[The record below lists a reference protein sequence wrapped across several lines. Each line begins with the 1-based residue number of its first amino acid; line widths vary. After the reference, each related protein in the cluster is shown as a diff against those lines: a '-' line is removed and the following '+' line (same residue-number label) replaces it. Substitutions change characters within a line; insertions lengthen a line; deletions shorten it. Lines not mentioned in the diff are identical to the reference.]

1 MIRALLLSLILLAG
15 VCGITAALEEE
26 SLEEFFTAHLAE
38 DLRDPDIPGAVIA
51 VVADEEIVALL
62 GYGFADADGSY
73 PLDPEDTLLP
83 IGSVT
88 KLFTWEAALRLANQG
103 LLDFDSDLNLYL
115 PEPVIPETYAE
126 PITLN
131 HLMTHTSGLDEVAV
145 GIFTQNPLEILPAFE
160 TYTKTQPV
168 RVREPGRIAS
178 YSNIGALLAGAV
190 IGEVSGTSYQEYI
203 KREILTPIGM
213 VSTTVR
219 EPLPD
224 HLEARSPG
232 TVLTEGIPIYSR
244 YPPAGGMHTTA
255 HDMGLYMIHAL
266 EAGEDAH
273 PRIFSHDERLSGITR
288 GGFFERSH
296 GERRVLW
303 HAGDVPGT
311 SALLALVPE
320 ENLGIFIC
328 YTGAGGSAERFLL
341 LHTFLDTYLRAE
353 EEEPFPYQEES
364 TRAYA
369 GTYISSRAPVAGFE
383 RILLIIGR
391 EQLSIQVHSD
401 GDRIRIGDSVF
412 QEVEPGY
419 FVGVNTYEKLVF
431 AETEGE
437 NWIFMDSIPS
447 ISWKRAGW
455 PWDPHLNYLL
465 LLFFAGVFLS
475 GAVIGGKRAVET
487 TDPFQKQG
495 YILIALVS
503 GTAILFMLLFFGT
516 IRIVGILFGLP
527 PGFGAIRCIP
537 AATLVLTSC
546 LILHIIHNRQK
557 REIDGVFI
565 GAVAVLFLVWL
576 YSWNLL
582 LPV

>member
-437 NWIFMDSIPS
+437 NWMFMDSIPS